1 MEFSNQKVHDILEA
15 INQSL
20 PADIPF
26 ISLFDGHAQQNGDI
40 NTLLTGL
47 CKVFPEQFHEVSIT
61 SLMEQAGL
69 STDDLPNTM
78 ELLEDF
84 KDEQSD
90 STDPTTDAYW
100 EELPGLQSEFEVFK
114 SQADPFSHDSID
126 TLQRAISILNTDGA
140 IDGDGNILAKD
151 LQKTLRSEF
160 GLNDITNLADVEWYL
175 EECCGNLISKGYVT
189 ATKIGRSKAWNFLES
204 PFTLY

>member
-1 MEFSNQKVHDILEA
+1 MEFSKQKVHDILEA

-40 NTLLTGL
+40 VELLTGL

-69 STDDLPNTM
+69 SSDDLPNTM

-84 KDEQSD
+84 KDEQED
-90 STDPTTDAYW
+90 ATDPTKDAYW
-100 EELPGLQSEFEVFK
+100 EELPGLQSELEVFK
-114 SQADPFSHDSID
+114 SQVDPYSHDSID
-126 TLQRAISILNTDGA
+126 TVQKAISYLNTQDA

-151 LQKTLRSEF
+151 LQNTLRSVF
-160 GLNDITNLADVEWYL
+160 GLNEIVNLTELKWYL
-175 EECCGNLISKGYVT
+175 EDCCGNLISKGYVT
-189 ATKIGRSKAWNFLES
+189 ASKIGRANAWNFLES